1 MAQFD
6 VYRNPAAASAEDMPF
21 LLDVQSDLLAGL
33 ATRVFVPLVR
43 LDVMPGTPAAVLNPV
58 LEVEGSRYL
67 LLTQELAGIP
77 LKRFKRPVAN
87 LAAERETVLRALDF
101 IISGY

>member
-6 VYRNPAAASAEDMPF
+6 VYRNPAAANAADMPF
-21 LLDVQSDLLAGL
+21 LLDVQSDLLTGL
-33 ATRVFVPLVR
+33 ATRAFVPLVR
-43 LDVMPGTPAAVLNPV
+43 LEVMPGRPAAVLNPV

-77 LKRFKRPVAN
+77 LKRFKPPVAS
-87 LAAERETVLRALDF
+87 LAAQREVVLRALDF
-101 IISGY
+101 VVSGF

>member
-6 VYRNPAAASAEDMPF
+6 VYRNPVAASAKDMPF
-21 LLDVQSDLLAGL
+21 LLDVQSDLLADL

-43 LDVMPGTPAAVLNPV
+43 PDVMPGKPAAILNPI
-58 LEVEGSRYL
+58 LAVEGTPYL
-67 LLTQELAGIP
+67 LLTQELAGVP
-77 LKRFKRPVAN
+77 LKRFKRPVVN

-101 IISGY
+101 VISGY